1 RTSTYAIAQSAYF
14 ACELL
19 AHAPRRPWASPPWPG
34 FRAMS
39 SAPVES
45 TAQRPPETGDLK
57 RKIVRGAILLGVLV
71 VVAVGIVAA
80 LPGLSGVRSAI
91 SGASPGWILAACA
104 IQLLGVAGAVV
115 FVQAVFDEL
124 PRRLSWW
131 QGWGM
136 TRPARRARRLVAHLA
151 LRSDCAS

>member
-1 RTSTYAIAQSAYF
+1 MNGRSPTRSRTSTYAIAQSAYF

-19 AHAPRRPWASPPWPG
+19 AHAPRRPWASPPWLG
-34 FRAMS
+34 FRAMN
-39 SAPVES
+39 SAPVEE
-45 TAQRPPETGDLK
+45 TVRRPPETGDLK

-104 IQLLGVAGAVV
+104 IRLLGVAGAVV
-115 FVQAVFDEL
+115 FVLLAGPADWWLTWLPAVIAL
-124 PRRLSWW
+124 
-131 QGWGM
+131 
-136 TRPARRARRLVAHLA
+136 LVVAG
-151 LRSDCAS
+151 